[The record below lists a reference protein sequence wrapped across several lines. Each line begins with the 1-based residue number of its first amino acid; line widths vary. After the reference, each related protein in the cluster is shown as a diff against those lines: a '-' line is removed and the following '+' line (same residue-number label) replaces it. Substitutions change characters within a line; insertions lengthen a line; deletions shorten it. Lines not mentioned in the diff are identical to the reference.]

1 MIEKVR
7 EKVPLNVSL
16 RTFPLSLSK
25 YIYIYMW
32 KKRSNIFA
40 ITFCNKIEI
49 MRNDYSEYS
58 FRKSINLISKY

>member
-25 YIYIYMW
+25 YIYIYV
-32 KKRSNIFA
+32 KKA
-40 ITFCNKIEI
+40 LKYFCNNI
-49 MRNDYSEYS
+49 
-58 FRKSINLISKY
+58 L